1 MYKIDGMGR
10 GEGSKNPSL
19 GNFQNKNLE
28 DFYFFSDSDQLH
40 FLKSL
45 ILLLLFLF
53 QFEVFREI
61 DKKSLKNILFKKKKL
76 IFLQLFLLHFLQM
89 FFKKDSWKSIYF
101 KSNLSVLHLKF
112 TKHSL

>member
-89 FFKKDSWKSIYF
+89 FLKKRFMKKHLFQVKFICIAFKIY
-101 KSNLSVLHLKF
+101 
-112 TKHSL
+112 